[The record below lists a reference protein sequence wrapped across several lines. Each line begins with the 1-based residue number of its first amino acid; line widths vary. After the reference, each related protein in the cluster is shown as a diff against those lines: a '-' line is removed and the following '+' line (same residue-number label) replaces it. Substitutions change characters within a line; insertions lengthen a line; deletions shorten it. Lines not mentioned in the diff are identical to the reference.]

1 MAKKVKAIV
10 KLNVPAG
17 KANPAPPDRSSIG
30 RTRDQYHAILQRI

>member
-17 KANPAPPDRSSIG
+17 KANPAPPIG
-30 RTRDQYHAILQRI
+30 GLGWPRHQHHAVLQGI